1 MRFAGDEALARG
13 RWCIRCAVR
22 YRGGSGEPRT
32 GDGGFQGA
40 VTVVIKWI
48 IAIVLIALAGLV
60 ARPWVSRLFNRT
72 EIFNVCQ
79 GPEKAGCAGSPHFI
93 SCETDVVEWL
103 KSIRP
108 DVCTKV
114 EAKKLTTAPANTCGY
129 TKYEVKCSRR

>member
-1 MRFAGDEALARG
+1 MRSHGVAGAFAAPSGIAGEAASR
-13 RWCIRCAVR
+13 AQAMA
-22 YRGGSGEPRT
+22 
-32 GDGGFQGA
+32 DFFQGA
-40 VTVVIKWI
+40 VIVVIKWI

-108 DVCTKV
+108 HVCTKE
-114 EAKKLTTAPANTCGY
+114 EAKKLTTAPADTCGY